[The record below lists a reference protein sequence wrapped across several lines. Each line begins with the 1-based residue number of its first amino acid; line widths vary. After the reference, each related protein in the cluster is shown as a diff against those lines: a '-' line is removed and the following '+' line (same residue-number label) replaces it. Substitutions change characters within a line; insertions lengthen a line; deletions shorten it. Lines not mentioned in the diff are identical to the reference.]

1 MTMVSLD
8 PLVNAELNLI
18 AASEFDGIDMSLR
31 SSFPEVEQN
40 FGVAAATISD
50 GFTNG

>member
-1 MTMVSLD
+1 MTVASLD

-18 AASEFDGIDMSLR
+18 AASEFDGVDMSLK
-31 SSFPEVEQN
+31 SSFPTIEPN
-40 FGVAAATISD
+40 LDVAAATISD